1 LNYIIDGLVSWEQ
14 RVIRKTPLFTQSVG
28 QEVDLLSYAKV
39 RTRRRYVALA
49 LLITLEAA
57 LVVVCISHNSLKP
70 YLSFYQ
76 SQSLTTSQPENQL
89 AGLTYY
95 RYDPNTNKLRFAASC
110 GMILSQNTPLGVF
123 RTAAARTIE
132 VKDLQLS
139 FCEHSVSSDITA
151 LPGNALSEAATPG
164 DNSLSDIFRRLTDTH
179 NNWGLNMDLSKVI
192 EITINNLDC
201 RILNDDSDLRL
212 TVQCK
217 RAIVNSNWPLI
228 NLRGHV
234 IVTAAD
240 GATLESN
247 HIIWDTRRQSFTADG
262 TYSLRRGE
270 SRIAGKGICVDSNLN
285 IADTKN
291 IKKQKRSA

>member
-1 LNYIIDGLVSWEQ
+1 MGKLQNSPDTRQIA
-14 RVIRKTPLFTQSVG
+14 G
-28 QEVDLLSYAKV
+28 QKASLLSDAKV
-39 RTRRRYVALA
+39 RMHRRYAALA
-49 LLITLEAA
+49 LLITIEAA
-57 LVVVCISHNSLKP
+57 LAVVCISHNSLKP

-76 SQSLTTSQPENQL
+76 SQSLTASQPENQL

-95 RYDPNTNKLRFAASC
+95 RHDPNTSKLLFAVNC
-110 GMILSQNTPLGVF
+110 GMILSENTPLGIF

-139 FCEHSVSSDITA
+139 FCEHSVPSEMTA
-151 LPGNALSEAATPG
+151 LPGNALSEEVTPG
-164 DNSLSDIFRRLTDTH
+164 NNGLSGIFRRLADTH

-192 EITINNLDC
+192 KITINNLDC

-212 TVQCK
+212 AVQCR
-217 RAIVNSNWPLI
+217 RAIVNSSWPLI

-234 IVTAAD
+234 IITAPD

-262 TYSLRRGE
+262 TYFLRRGE
-270 SRIAGKGICVDSNLN
+270 NRIAGKGICVDTNLN

>member
-1 LNYIIDGLVSWEQ
+1 
-14 RVIRKTPLFTQSVG
+14 
-28 QEVDLLSYAKV
+28 LLSDAKV
-39 RTRRRYVALA
+39 RIRRRYAALA
-49 LLITLEAA
+49 VLIIIEAA
-57 LVVVCISHNSLKP
+57 LAVVCISHSSLKP
-70 YLSFYQ
+70 YLGFYQ
-76 SQSLTTSQPENQL
+76 SQALAALPPENKL
-89 AGLTYY
+89 TGLTYY
-95 RYDPNTNKLRFAASC
+95 RYDPNTSKLRFAVSC
-110 GMILSQNTPLGVF
+110 GMILSKNTPLGVF

-139 FCEHSVSSDITA
+139 FCEHSNLFEITA
-151 LPGNALSEAATPG
+151 PPGNALFEAATPG
-164 DNSLSDIFRRLTDTH
+164 DNGLSNIFRRLANTH
-179 NNWGLNMDLSKVI
+179 NNWGLNMDLNKVI

-212 TVQCK
+212 AVQCK
-217 RAIVNSNWPLI
+217 RATVNSSWPLI

-234 IVTAAD
+234 IITTSD

-262 TYSLRRGE
+262 TYFLQRGE
-270 SRIAGKGICVDSNLN
+270 SRIAGKGIRVDSNLN